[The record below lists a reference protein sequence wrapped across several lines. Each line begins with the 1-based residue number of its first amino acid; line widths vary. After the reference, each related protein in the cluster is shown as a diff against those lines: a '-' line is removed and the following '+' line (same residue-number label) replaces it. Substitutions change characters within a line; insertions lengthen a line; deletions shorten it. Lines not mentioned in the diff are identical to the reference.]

1 MMYML
6 DTNMIIYLLKNK
18 PVEVAERVNALSS
31 DDAMCMSFITYA
43 ELLKGAERSV
53 RKVQVLKQIKQLT
66 QSIPVQF
73 EINAGL
79 CQHYATHFI
88 RLKEAGTQIGANDL
102 WIACHALAADATLVT
117 NNEREFERVTK
128 LRIENWS
135 IR

>member
-18 PVEVAERVNALSS
+18 PVEVADRVNALSS

-73 EINAGL
+73 EIDAGL
-79 CQHYATHFI
+79 CQHYATHFT

-117 NNEREFERVTK
+117 NNECEFERVTK

-135 IR
+135 IK

>member
-31 DDAMCMSFITYA
+31 DDAMCMSFISYA

-53 RKVQVLKQIKQLT
+53 RKAQVLKQIKQLT
-66 QSIPVQF
+66 QFIPVQF
-73 EINAGL
+73 EIDADL
-79 CQHYATHFI
+79 CQHYATDFT

-102 WIACHALAADATLVT
+102 WIACHALATDATLVT
-117 NNEREFERVTK
+117 NNAREFERVTK

-135 IR
+135 TR